1 MDESTGECDN
11 TVVAADAVKN
21 HLVNGVSVNASYG
34 AEGMDHNGGD
44 VVGDERKEDIA
55 ADIKDATQSMKSFY
69 TITAV
74 FTLRAQHSVNSVVK
88 FRFVCL

>member
-21 HLVNGVSVNASYG
+21 HLVNGVSVNASYD

-44 VVGDERKEDIA
+44 VVGDERKEGIVT
-55 ADIKDATQSMKSFY
+55 DIKDVNQSMTLLFY
-69 TITAV
+69 PPCS
-74 FTLRAQHSVNSVVK
+74 TLCEFGCQV
-88 FRFVCL
+88 